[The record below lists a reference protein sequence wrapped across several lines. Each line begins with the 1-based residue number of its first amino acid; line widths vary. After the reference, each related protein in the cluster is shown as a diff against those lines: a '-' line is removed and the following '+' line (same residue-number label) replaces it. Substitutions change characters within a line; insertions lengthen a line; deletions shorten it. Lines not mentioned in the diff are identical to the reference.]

1 MPWINKN
8 LCSGCEICIDQ
19 CPVGAITMVNEKAE
33 INIDICIRCGTCHK
47 VCPENAARHDSEK
60 IPEEIDNNIK
70 WVKDL
75 LTNYE
80 TEKER
85 KGFLIRIK
93 RHFEKEVKVN
103 QKTLERID
111 EIS

>member
-8 LCSGCEICIDQ
+8 FCNGCEICIEQ
-19 CPVGAITMVNEKAE
+19 CPVGAISIVNEKAE
-33 INIDICIRCGTCHK
+33 INMETCIRCGTCHK
-47 VCPENAARHDSEK
+47 ICPENAARHDSEK
-60 IPEEIDNNIK
+60 IPEEVDNNIK

-75 LTNYE
+75 LTHYE

-85 KGFLIRIK
+85 TGFLKRIK
-93 RHFEKEVKVN
+93 RHFEKEIKVN

-111 EIS
+111 EML